1 MKRFLS
7 LALVI
12 ALVLT
17 MCPLVFAEATYNEAP
32 ELAALVE
39 AGELEPVAD
48 RLPKNPQV
56 LTVAEVGKYGG
67 TWTQATPDGTYNHA
81 RSHMT
86 GYLDQN
92 AMIYDTDKVT
102 IIPNWLE
109 SFEND
114 AEYKVFTFVI
124 REGLRWSDGDYVTT
138 EDVAFWWNDILKNT
152 EFTSSDSYY
161 YDATLE
167 IVDDYT
173 FKFVFETGKPMYYT
187 YWAMSASS
195 RFVWPSHYLK
205 QFHPT
210 YVEDID
216 AVLAAEEYD
225 DWKTMLESK
234 ANNQVNP
241 DLPVLAPWVLTVDKT
256 QTNTL
261 TFERNPYYYVVDQN
275 GNQLPYIDDTV
286 INIVESTDLMNM
298 KIVAG
303 EIDYQAGGLSE
314 SFSNYPMFAQ
324 YAEEMNY
331 TLWTTPHNEPGAL
344 NFMVNI
350 ASKDPVKAPV
360 LSNVEFRRALSLGMD
375 RDSVIA
381 TFYSVGPHVSKKAQ
395 FSFLEDSPYY
405 DEEWTNN
412 YIDFNVDEAN
422 AKLDAMGMTQYD
434 ADGWRM
440 TPNGEAF
447 DLTVLSPSYDVQWTE
462 VAEMVASQW
471 RENLK
476 LNINVT
482 MVDPSLWGQRVNAN
496 DFDITDLTGS
506 GCNGFQTVTNT
517 SVQNW
522 TAYTDGCDWGCFCFT
537 GAYAEGEAAGIVTD
551 EIKAQVERLNELG
564 NIIVTTSDAA
574 EKDASIKEV
583 AQIWKDGLFCIGIGR
598 RLPAIIVVKNYVKN
612 VTEAAHGAGWDFGA
626 NGVVRADGIWF
637 DK

>member
-7 LALVI
+7 LALVL

-17 MCPLVFAEATYNEAP
+17 MCPFVFAEATYNEAP

-39 AGELEPVAD
+39 AGELEPVAE

-56 LTVAEVGKYGG
+56 LEVAEVGKYGG

-195 RFVWPSHYLK
+195 RFAWPSHYLK

-261 TFERNPYYYVVDQN
+261 TFERNPYYYVVDQA
-275 GNQLPYIDDTV
+275 GNQLPYIDDAI

-303 EIDYQAGGLSE
+303 EIDYQAAGLSE

-331 TLWTTPHNEPGAL
+331 KLWTTPHNEPGAL
-344 NFMVNI
+344 NFMINI

-375 RDSVIA
+375 RDSIIA

-405 DEEWTNN
+405 DEEWANN

-440 TPNGEAF
+440 TPDGQSF

-537 GAYAEGEAAGIVTD
+537 GVYAEGEAAGIVTD

-583 AQIWKDGLFCIGIGR
+583 AQIWKDGLFCLGIGR

-612 VTEAAHGAGWDFGA
+612 VTEEVHGAGWDFGA

>member
-7 LALVI
+7 LALVLT
-12 ALVLT
+12 LVLT
-17 MCPLVFAEATYNEAP
+17 MCPFVFAETTYNEAP

-39 AGELEPVAD
+39 AGELPPVAE

-56 LTVAEVGKYGG
+56 LEVAEVGKYGG
-67 TWTQATPDGTYNHA
+67 LWTQATPSGTYNHA
-81 RSHMT
+81 MRHMT
-86 GYLDQN
+86 GYLAYN
-92 AMIYDTDKVT
+92 GLIYDTDKVT
-102 IIPNWLE
+102 VIPNWLA
-109 SFEND
+109 SYEND
-114 AEYKVFTFVI
+114 AEYKVFTFAI
-124 REGLRWSDGDYVTT
+124 REGLKWSDGDDVTT
-138 EDVAFWWNDILKNT
+138 EDVAFWWNDLLKNT
-152 EFTSSDSYY
+152 EYTASDSYY

-187 YWAMSASS
+187 FWAFNGNS
-195 RFVWPSHYLK
+195 RFAYPSHYLK

-210 YVEDID
+210 YNADI
-216 AVLAAEEYD
+216 AATLEAEGYD
-225 DWKTMLESK
+225 DWKTMMESK
-234 ANNQVNP
+234 TNDQQNP
-241 DLPVLAPWVLTVDKT
+241 ELPNLGPWVLTVDPS

-261 TFERNPYYYVVDQN
+261 TFERNPYYYVVDQA
-275 GNQLPYIDDTV
+275 GNQLPYIDDAI
-286 INIVESTDLMNM
+286 INVVESTDLMNM

-303 EIDYQAGGLSE
+303 EVDYQAAGLSE

-331 TLWTTPHNEPGAL
+331 KLWTTPHNEPGAL
-344 NFMVNI
+344 NFMINV
-350 ASKDPVKAPV
+350 ASTDEVKAPV

-375 RDSVIA
+375 RDTIIA
-381 TFYSVGPHVSKKAQ
+381 TFYSVGPYVSKKAQ

-405 DEEWTNN
+405 DDAWTNS
-412 YIDFNVDEAN
+412 YVDFNVEEAN

-440 TPNGEAF
+440 TPDGQVF
-447 DLTVLSPSYDVQWTE
+447 DLVVLSPSYDVQWTE

-482 MVDPSLWGQRVNAN
+482 MVDPSLWGQRIAAN
-496 DFDITDLTGS
+496 DFDITDLTGT

-517 SVQNW
+517 SVGDW
-522 TAYTDGCDWGCFCFT
+522 TAYTSSNGWGNYALT
-537 GAYAEGEAAGIVTD
+537 GVYAEGEAAGIVTD
-551 EIKAQVERLNELG
+551 EIKAQAARLNELG
-564 NIIVTTSDAA
+564 NIIVTTADQA
-574 EKDASIKEV
+574 EKDAAINEV
-583 AQIWKDGLFCIGIGR
+583 ADIWEEGLFCLGIGR

-612 VTEAAHGAGWDFGA
+612 VTEEVHGAGWDFGA

>member
-17 MCPLVFAEATYNEAP
+17 MCPFVFAEATYNEAP

-56 LTVAEVGKYGG
+56 LEVAEVGKYGG

-102 IIPNWLE
+102 IIPHWLE

-114 AEYKVFTFVI
+114 ADYKVFTFVI
-124 REGLRWSDGDYVTT
+124 REGLRWSDGDDVTT

-187 YWAMSASS
+187 YWAMCNSS
-195 RFVWPSHYLK
+195 RFAWPSHYLK

-210 YVEDID
+210 YAEDID

-225 DWKTMLESK
+225 DWKTMMEAKS
-234 ANNQVNP
+234 NNQLNP
-241 DLPVLAPWVLTVDKT
+241 DLPVLGPWVLTVDKT
-256 QTNTL
+256 ETNTL
-261 TFERNPYYYVVDQN
+261 TFERNPYYFVVDQN
-275 GNQLPYIDDTV
+275 GNQLPYIDDAI

-303 EIDYQAGGLSE
+303 EVDYQAAGLSE

-331 TLWTTPHNEPGAL
+331 KLWTTPHNEPGAL
-344 NFMVNI
+344 NFMINV
-350 ASKDPVKAPV
+350 ASKDPVKGPI
-360 LSNVEFRRALSLGMD
+360 LGDVEFRRALSLGMD
-375 RDSVIA
+375 RDTIIA
-381 TFYSVGPHVSKKAQ
+381 TFYSVGPYVSKKAQ

-405 DEEWTNN
+405 DETWTNS
-412 YIDFNVDEAN
+412 YVEFDVEEAN

-434 ADGWRM
+434 DDGWRM
-440 TPNGEAF
+440 TPDGQAF

-476 LNINVT
+476 LNINVS
-482 MVDPSLWGQRVNAN
+482 MLDPSLWGQRLNAN
-496 DFDITDLTGS
+496 DFEITDLTGS

-522 TAYTDGCDWGCFCFT
+522 TAYTGNADWGCYALT
-537 GAYAEGEAAGIVTD
+537 GAYLEGEAAGTMNETV
-551 EIKAQVERLNELG
+551 KAQVERLNELG
-564 NIIVTTSDAA
+564 NIIVTTADAA

-583 AQIWKDGLFCIGIGR
+583 VQIWKDGLFCIGIGR
-598 RLPAIIVVKNYVKN
+598 RLPAIIVIKNYVKN
-612 VTEAAHGAGWDFGA
+612 VTEEVHGAGWDFGA